1 MHFGRKRRK
10 MAGKVGDEREVI
22 AHNAAAI
29 ESLIVLAKD
38 DEELIQELKK
48 LQEKIKYLTPS
59 DNGKV
64 ADCDKKIK
72 NLIEDMRI
80 VLVKADKKSDEET
93 LPAKA
98 RSILQQIKLTIA
110 DRNAKL

>member
-1 MHFGRKRRK
+1 MFGRKRRK
-10 MAGKVGDEREVI
+10 MGEKVGNERELI
-22 AHNAAAI
+22 SHNERAI

-38 DEELIQELKK
+38 DEELIQELKRV
-48 LQEKIKYLTPS
+48 QEKIKYLTPS

-64 ADCDKKIK
+64 ADYDKKIK

-80 VLVKADKKSDEET
+80 VLIKADKKSDEET

-98 RSILQQIKLTIA
+98 MSILQQIKLAIA

>member
-1 MHFGRKRRK
+1 MFGRKRRK
-10 MAGKVGDEREVI
+10 MGEKTQDDRELISHNER
-22 AHNAAAI
+22 AI

-38 DEELIQELKK
+38 DEELVQELKK

-59 DNGKV
+59 DNSKV

-80 VLVKADKKSDEET
+80 VLVKADKKGDEET

-98 RSILQQIKLTIA
+98 ASILQQIKLTIA

>member
-10 MAGKVGDEREVI
+10 MGAKVGNERELI
-22 AHNAAAI
+22 SHNERAV

-38 DEELIQELKK
+38 DEEMVQELKS
-48 LQEKIKYLTPS
+48 LQSKIKYLTPS

-80 VLVKADKKSDEET
+80 ILIKADKKSDDEN
-93 LPAKA
+93 LLAKA
-98 RSILQQIKLTIA
+98 ASILQQIKLTIA